1 MGPLSSQPC
10 LFLRVESLLLE
21 QAEEI
26 NLLVLLLLLLL
37 LFSLLLSLML
47 SLLLL
52 SFTSRSCLFLRIE
65 SALLEQA
72 EDIDLAESVFLHQL
86 IQPSFLRFHRV
97 DTLIIGIR
105 FMWRGI
111 RMNGKIW
118 NSIEKNG
125 KAYPA

>member
-1 MGPLSSQPC
+1 MKTGPHSSQPC

-52 SFTSRSCLFLRIE
+52 FLLAPTGALVLMMVYYI
-65 SALLEQA
+65 SAAATHFFRFSISPLM
-72 EDIDLAESVFLHQL
+72 QL
-86 IQPSFLRFHRV
+86 MLQVSL
-97 DTLIIGIR
+97 
-105 FMWRGI
+105 
-111 RMNGKIW
+111 
-118 NSIEKNG
+118 
-125 KAYPA
+125 